1 MQSFQTGGPG
11 EVNVEMDAAPG
22 VDLTKVLNEMRAQYE
37 VMADQ
42 NRKDAEAW
50 FLEKVTPPRQR
61 FGAFPE
67 SPLSPHRVHPS
78 AHLAVAERR
87 AQERDQ
93 QQHGAASVQQE
104 RDHGPE
110 AHGAEPG
117 D

>member
-1 MQSFQTGGPG
+1 
-11 EVNVEMDAAPG
+11 MDAAPG
-22 VDLTKVLNEMRAQYE
+22 IDLTKVLNEMRTQYE
-37 VMADQ
+37 TMADQ

-50 FLEKVTPPRQR
+50 FLEKVIPRQR

-67 SPLSPHRVHPS
+67 NPLSQHRAHPS
-78 AHLAVAERR
+78 THLAVAERR

-104 RDHGPE
+104 RDHRPE
-110 AHGAEPG
+110 ALGAEPG